1 MESFDMVKDN
11 YLNSRE
17 TQKKELSAFLERQI
31 NKTYPSQLYVTKGG
45 RGRSNYTSGTR
56 ITSYNLS
63 NWKWVEVK
71 EIGKGAK
78 QSFVCVI
85 SFNMIDI
92 DTASGNTHAL
102 YDRIGLIFTY
112 AKDGCYYENRI
123 TTDIDLPL
131 TAENQLKLWG
141 LLEEEFMRY
150 QSNSFASKRLADQ

>member
-1 MESFDMVKDN
+1 MEPFNAVKDN
-11 YLNSRE
+11 YLNRRE
-17 TQKKELSAFLERQI
+17 TQKKELSAFLEQQI
-31 NKTYPSQLYVTKGG
+31 NETYPMQLYVTKGG
-45 RGRSNYTSGTR
+45 RGRSNYTSGKR
-56 ITSYNLS
+56 IASYNLS

-78 QSFVCVI
+78 QGFACVI

-102 YDRIGLIFTY
+102 YDRIGLTVTY
-112 AKDGCYYENRI
+112 VKHGCYHENRI

-131 TAENQLKLWG
+131 TAENQWKLWG
-141 LLEEEFMRY
+141 LFEEEFMRY